1 MLDGK
6 HINSYNRGMNKLPLA
21 KRAQI
26 LTLLCEGMSMRSI
39 ERTVGCS
46 INTIDKLLQDAG
58 EVALE
63 YHDKHV
69 RGVKA
74 SRIQCDEVWSFVH
87 AKQKNAPTS
96 KRAGDP
102 TIGDCWTWTAID
114 ADSKLLVSYMV
125 GGRDAEFALMLMDD
139 LRGRLANR
147 VQLTT
152 DGHRAYLQAVEDA
165 FGADVDYGMLV
176 KLYGQETG
184 GQGHERKY
192 SPSECVGA
200 RKDKITGNPDPKHVS
215 TSYVE
220 RANLTMRMSMRRFTR
235 LTNAFSKKLTNHAHM
250 VALYALW
257 YNFVRQHKTL
267 RMSPAMAAGIENRL
281 WSMDEVAAL
290 VEARDMPAKKRG
302 TYKQRQPKLA
312 APISN

>member
-1 MLDGK
+1 
-6 HINSYNRGMNKLPLA
+6 MNKMPLA
-21 KRAQI
+21 KRAQV
-26 LTLLCEGMSMRSI
+26 LELLCEGMSMRSI
-39 ERTVGCS
+39 ERIVGCS
-46 INTIDKLLQDAG
+46 INTVDKLLRDAG
-58 EVALE
+58 EAALA
-63 YHDKHV
+63 YHDQAV
-69 RGVKA
+69 RGVK
-74 SRIQCDEVWSFVH
+74 SQRIQCDEIWSFVH
-87 AKQKNAPTS
+87 AKQKNAPAS
-96 KRAGDP
+96 SRRGDP

-152 DGHRAYLQAVEDA
+152 DGHRAYLQAVEEA

-176 KLYGQETG
+176 KLYGPETS

-200 RKDKITGNPDPKHVS
+200 RKDTITGNPDPKHVS
-215 TSYVE
+215 TSYTE

-235 LTNAFSKKLTNHAHM
+235 LTNAENHAHM

-257 YNFVRQHKTL
+257 YNFVRIHKTL
-267 RMSPAMAAGIENRL
+267 RTSPAMAAGIEKRL
-281 WSMDEVAAL
+281 WSMEDVVAL
-290 VEARDMPAKKRG
+290 VDARSEKITRETLVG
-302 TYKQRQPKLA
+302 
-312 APISN
+312 